1 MTLDKLIVISGKPG
15 IFKIN
20 AQSKSG
26 LIVESLKDKKKFP
39 VMNIHNVSSLND
51 IAVYTYEEEVP
62 LKQVFLNIH
71 KKENGAKTISH
82 KENKNKL
89 TDFFTE
95 VLPNYDTERVYPSN
109 IKKVVQWYNQLVDA
123 KFDFTGIEKQ
133 ISQEEE

>member
-51 IAVYTYEEEVP
+51 IAVYTYEAEVP

-71 KKENGAKTISH
+71 KKENGSKTISH
-82 KENKNKL
+82 KESKNKL

-109 IKKVVQWYNQLVDA
+109 IKKIVQWYNQLVDA
-123 KFDFTGIEKQ
+123 KFDFTEIEKE